1 MTSSLPHVLGSE
13 GRPPDIKDV
22 FIRTIPNLCI
32 FITWQAVFDLC
43 LQRAGGRL
51 GQEGVGV
58 PPEEVWREGKG
69 KRQSVHAVG
78 QADRWHLH
86 LTGGSVL
93 AASLD
98 LGEAARTL
106 ARDAET
112 SSEEVCQTPGTLKI
126 ENM

>member
-1 MTSSLPHVLGSE
+1 M
-13 GRPPDIKDV
+13 
-22 FIRTIPNLCI
+22 
-32 FITWQAVFDLC
+32 FDLS

-51 GQEGVGV
+51 GQEGVGIS
-58 PPEEVWREGKG
+58 PEEVWGEGKG
-69 KRQSVHAVG
+69 KGQSVHAVG
-78 QADRWHLH
+78 QADRRHLH

-106 ARDAET
+106 AGDAET